1 MRSYSILYDQ
11 LPDYFKQVAEFQ
23 QILKAHGYALDQ
35 FDTDMATVYYNQFIQ
50 SADENTIRFWEE
62 LFHLTIRYGDTLEY
76 RRSRL
81 IQKFSMIVP
90 YTIWDLKDRLT
101 SLFGNDWTMDV
112 DLNAYKIT
120 VFTTSDRYGAIDLLY
135 DLLWDVIPAHYVIKA
150 NQQVTDNVES
160 DQYIGIFMTNTFTQ
174 TISPGG
180 N

>member
-1 MRSYSILYDQ
+1 MSSYSILYDQ

-35 FDTDMATVYYNQFIQ
+35 FNTDMATVYYNQFIQ
-50 SADENTIRFWEE
+50 TADENTIRFWEE

-101 SLFGNDWTMDV
+101 SMWT
-112 DLNAYKIT
+112 
-120 VFTTSDRYGAIDLLY
+120 
-135 DLLWDVIPAHYVIKA
+135 
-150 NQQVTDNVES
+150 
-160 DQYIGIFMTNTFTQ
+160 
-174 TISPGG
+174 
-180 N
+180 